1 MARKHPSPE
10 PDVRRWHFPPPLP
23 ESGATLEGMGI
34 LEEVP
39 GELGILIWQSL
50 RTVTLWAAAPVQQ
63 RSRLFLP
70 GAEEPRLAA
79 LRAVAPEAAL
89 DASLTSIA
97 TLLSTAADVSPEHV
111 GTACVQIAQWAQE
124 RGNRATALDFTRAAA
139 LASPDDPKRAIA
151 IARMARDRAEY
162 PTAEAWY
169 QRTIG
174 LARQADDWDTYAR
187 AYIGLGK
194 TAVARGA
201 FPVARKHF
209 LKARR
214 AADRKNLNEV
224 LGMALHD
231 LFALEAESHRDAEAI
246 QYAQAALRTYRP
258 GDVHLPFLAYDAAF
272 FWVDRGHF
280 WRALPVLRALVPHL
294 DPEYKLQPHGGLARA
309 AGAMGDEESFE
320 DAWRVVWA
328 ADDQAPNKADALV
341 EASRGAI
348 SLARWTDAERAATH
362 ALTIARERRQNRV
375 AFDAESVLET
385 IRSERSAHAARQ
397 TGPAPDTSPA
407 EMEAADVLAH
417 DLVEQLE
424 ATTGAS

>member
-1 MARKHPSPE
+1 
-10 PDVRRWHFPPPLP
+10 
-23 ESGATLEGMGI
+23 MGI
-34 LEEVP
+34 LEEIP
-39 GELGILIWQSL
+39 GELGILLWQSL

-70 GAEEPRLAA
+70 GAEEQRLAA

-89 DASLTSIA
+89 GAPLTSIA
-97 TLLSTAADVSPEHV
+97 TLLSTAANPSPEHV
-111 GTACVQIAQWAQE
+111 GTACVQIAHWAQE
-124 RGNRATALDFTRAAA
+124 RGKRATALDFTRAAA

-174 LARQADDWDTYAR
+174 LARQAEDWDTYAR

-201 FPVARKHF
+201 YPVARKHF

-214 AADRKNLNEV
+214 AADRKNLSDV

-231 LFALEAESHRDAEAI
+231 LFTVESDSHRDAQAVE
-246 QYAQAALRTYRP
+246 YAQAALRAYSSPDDPNLVR
-258 GDVHLPFLAYDAAF
+258 LAYDVAF
-272 FWVDRGHF
+272 FWVLRGRF
-280 WRALPVLRALVPHL
+280 AQALPVLRVLVPQVNQNG
-294 DPEYKLQPHGGLARA
+294 EVLQAQGALARA
-309 AGAMGDEESFE
+309 AGAMGDEESFD

-341 EASRGAI
+341 EVSRGAI

-362 ALTIARERRQNRV
+362 ALMIARERRQNRV

-385 IRSERSAHAARQ
+385 MRSEQSAHTARRQ